1 MAKLKGL
8 EKEVRNTESGNT
20 RLEKTLY
27 QAEKDNNK
35 LVGELREKNEE
46 VKRGDQKHKT
56 INNSIADLAI
66 SYKNLEQQ
74 TAKSKGELEKN
85 TVVLGG
91 ESNRGKEVQEK
102 IAGVEGAIRV
112 QESDLDVLISEE
124 ERLRKEH
131 FAALEKNKGLNF

>member
-46 VKRGDQKHKT
+46 IKRGDQKFKT
-56 INNSIADLAI
+56 VNNSIADLAI

-85 TVVLGG
+85 TAVLGG
-91 ESNRGKEVQEK
+91 ENNRGKEVQEK

-112 QESDLDVLISEE
+112 QENDLDVLIS
-124 ERLRKEH
+124 
-131 FAALEKNKGLNF
+131 